1 MRLAPFV
8 SKPSCFRNRNLLLI
22 LERQLLFFL
31 FLLLLVLNVLADH
44 LCIQT
49 YRVNTVSFGPEVV
62 TPVRLHPQPWELLE
76 NPDSRTSLQ
85 GSHQVRNRDLRRH
98 HRNQMHMIL
107 LNVQLHYLTALSTRE
122 DLYTLTL
129 HKKVVEDQVEPLDI
143 DMRHHC
149 IDVSGIHRWW
159 HSEYTEKARLTLGF
173 LAAQ

>member
-129 HKKVVEDQVEPLDI
+129 HKKMV
-143 DMRHHC
+143 
-149 IDVSGIHRWW
+149 
-159 HSEYTEKARLTLGF
+159 
-173 LAAQ
+173 